1 MTEEPAFEIE
11 KGTFSLRLTGSPA
24 IVQISQYAADAIG
37 VIGEPLGVLKD
48 SLKSYR
54 INKAES
60 VAIALQRARM
70 IREQQQKSIGP
81 VSQKYLANWIEGAS
95 SEDANGPNILELWA
109 RLLASSN
116 LEFDSKLLAYNDVLR
131 KIGPLEA
138 KLISTLLRPNNLCG
152 LISRED
158 GMRRYT
164 TSDDCKIRSKE
175 VANLAANYLAGFLN
189 DQLEPSTFSRNH
201 KRLHGC
207 RLLINSAMSG
217 KCIKLSVSN
226 GASGLGVG
234 STEGFDVL
242 EHAGVI
248 VIDRVRV
255 TQGDIRVEVDYC
267 WPTSIGLGMYET
279 VNQEK
284 LMIPKDQSLDDLDFS
299 NRASI
304 RARIPKPLLKSIEP
318 YIDDASSESSIF

>member
-1 MTEEPAFEIE
+1 MTEEPALEIE
-11 KGTFSLRLTGSPA
+11 KGTFSLRLKGSPA

-37 VIGEPLGVLKD
+37 VIGEPLGVIKD

-54 INKAES
+54 INRAES

-116 LEFDSKLLAYNDVLR
+116 FEFDSKLLAYNDVLR

-138 KLISTLLRPNNLCG
+138 KLISTLLRPSNLSG
-152 LISRED
+152 LISD
-158 GMRRYT
+158 GDSIRRHA
-164 TSDDCKIRSKE
+164 TSDECKIRSRE

-189 DQLEPSTFSRNH
+189 NQSEPSTIFDNR

-217 KCIKLSVSN
+217 KCIRLSISH
-226 GASGLGVG
+226 GSGGIGVG
-234 STEGFDVL
+234 STKGFDVL

-248 VIDRVRV
+248 AIDGVRV

-284 LMIPKDQSLDDLDFS
+284 LRIPKTQSLDDLDFS
-299 NRASI
+299 KRASI

-318 YIDDASSESSIF
+318 YIEAASSENSIF